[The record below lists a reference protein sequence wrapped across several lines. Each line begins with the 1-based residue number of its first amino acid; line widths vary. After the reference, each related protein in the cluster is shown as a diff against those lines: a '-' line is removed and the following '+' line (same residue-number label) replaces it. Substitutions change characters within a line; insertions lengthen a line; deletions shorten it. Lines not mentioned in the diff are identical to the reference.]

1 MREPLY
7 RRLQKAM
14 DIRGLRQVDLVEKT
28 GISKSKLNMYVR
40 GVHEPKHDNLYLLSK
55 VLGVQE
61 AWLMGYDVPMESDF
75 VDDSELSE
83 DELMM
88 IGKYRELD
96 YNGQG
101 MVDLVLDLEWRKIHQ
116 LPLKDSVYYAG
127 KIAAAGPGVY
137 TDGEEGEVIKV
148 KNKPYAKGVFAVGVN
163 GDSMEPEYYDGDEVY
178 VQPTAELLF
187 GEIGYWRIG
196 SECFI
201 KEYAPDGLRSKNP
214 KYPLM
219 KATPDMVLIGK
230 VIGRVKR

>member
-1 MREPLY
+1 MNMGQMIKDLRKQRGMTLEELGEKVGVGKSTVRKWENGMIANMRRDKIAKIANALEVSPGY
-7 RRLQKAM
+7 
-14 DIRGLRQVDLVEKT
+14 
-28 GISKSKLNMYVR
+28 
-40 GVHEPKHDNLYLLSK
+40 
-55 VLGVQE
+55 
-61 AWLMGYDVPMESDF
+61 LMGW
-75 VDDSELSE
+75 E
-83 DELMM
+83 DEAELPFSFTDDEKLMV
-88 IGKYRELD
+88 IKYRDLSD
-96 YNGQG
+96 DGQG
-101 MVDLVLDLEWRKIHQ
+101 MVDLVLDLEWRKVHQ
-116 LPLKDSVYYAG
+116 MPLRDSVYYAG

-137 TDGEEGEVIKV
+137 IDGEEGEVIKV

-178 VQPTAELLF
+178 VQPAAELMF